1 MKKDKY
7 NISGMTCSAC
17 SLAVEKSI
25 KKIEGVDDISVNLL
39 QNNMS
44 ITFDESKVSES
55 DIIKAVEKAGYG
67 AAPVKAVGKA
77 KEEKNPAEEEY
88 KEMKKRLIWSLI
100 FTVPLFYLA
109 MGDMYGWPL
118 PGFITGHMNVMSFA
132 FTQFLL
138 TLPVAIIN
146 SKYYKVGFKT
156 LFKGSPNMDS
166 LIAIGTGAA
175 IVYGV
180 FAIYRI
186 GFGLGHDNM
195 DLVKTYAHDL
205 YFESAGVI
213 LTLITLG
220 KFLEA
225 KAKGSTSE
233 AIKKLMDLSP
243 KTALVERNGIEGE
256 VPVEELIKG
265 DLIIVKPGKR
275 IPADGIVTEGY
286 TSMDESMITGE
297 SIPVEKKPGSKVT
310 SGSINKT
317 GFIKFTAEKVGEE
330 TTLSQ
335 IIKLVEEAQSTKA
348 PIAKMADK
356 ISGIFVPVVLVIA
369 LLSTIVWMLLGH
381 TFEFALSIG
390 IAVLVI
396 SCPCA
401 LGLATPTAIM
411 VGTGKGAEN
420 GILIKS
426 GEALEIGHKI
436 ETIVLD
442 KTGTITVG
450 KPEVKDIITFEGMDE
465 LELLKIAAS
474 MEKGSEHPLAEAV
487 INNAEEKE
495 LTLYQPEDFD
505 AIPGKGIRAKIN
517 NNSYSIGNVKLMTE
531 IGIDVSEHLELH
543 EKLSKEGKTLLYLAD
558 TKLLGIISAA
568 DVVKPTSK
576 EAINAFQK
584 MGIKVVMLTG
594 DNQLTGE
601 AIGLQ
606 VGVDTVIAE
615 VMPADKEREV
625 RRLQEGNKVVAM
637 VGDGINDAPALARA
651 DIGIAIGAGTDVAI
665 ESADVVLMRSDL
677 LDVVSAIQLSKATI
691 RNIKQ
696 NLFWAFFYNSAG
708 IPLAAGVF
716 YSILGWKLSPMF
728 AAAAMSLSSV
738 SVVTN
743 ALRLKGFK
751 PKKYE

>member
-1 MKKDKY
+1 ME
-7 NISGMTCSAC
+7 
-17 SLAVEKSI
+17 L
-25 KKIEGVDDISVNLL
+25 
-39 QNNMS
+39 
-44 ITFDESKVSES
+44 
-55 DIIKAVEKAGYG
+55 
-67 AAPVKAVGKA
+67 VKA
-77 KEEKNPAEEEY
+77 
-88 KEMKKRLIWSLI
+88 
-100 FTVPLFYLA
+100 
-109 MGDMYGWPL
+109 
-118 PGFITGHMNVMSFA
+118 
-132 FTQFLL
+132 
-138 TLPVAIIN
+138 
-146 SKYYKVGFKT
+146 
-156 LFKGSPNMDS
+156 
-166 LIAIGTGAA
+166 
-175 IVYGV
+175 
-180 FAIYRI
+180 
-186 GFGLGHDNM
+186 
-195 DLVKTYAHDL
+195 YAHDL

-225 KAKGSTSE
+225 RAKGSTSE
-233 AIKKLMDLSP
+233 AIRKLMDLSP

-256 VPVEELIKG
+256 IPVEDLIKG
-265 DLIIVKPGKR
+265 DIIIVKPGKR

-297 SIPVEKKPGSKVT
+297 SIPVEKKVGSKVT

-317 GFIKFTAEKVGEE
+317 GFIKFTAEKVGDE

-356 ISGIFVPVVLVIA
+356 ISGIFVPVVLVIS
-369 LLSTIVWMLLGH
+369 LVSTIVWLLLGH

-436 ETIVLD
+436 GTIVLD
-442 KTGTITVG
+442 KTGTITIG
-450 KPEVKDIITFEGMDE
+450 KPEVKDIITFEDMDE
-465 LELLKIAAS
+465 IELLKIAAS

-487 INNAEEKE
+487 IAAAEDKE
-495 LTLYQPEDFD
+495 LTLYQPGDFD

-517 NNSYSIGNVKLMTE
+517 DISYSIGNVKLMTE

-558 TKLLGIISAA
+558 NKLLGIISAA

-576 EAINAFQK
+576 EAIHTFQK

-601 AIGLQ
+601 AIGQQ

-625 RRLQEGNKVVAM
+625 RRLQEGNKIVAM

-665 ESADVVLMRSDL
+665 ESADMVLMRSDL
-677 LDVVSAIQLSKATI
+677 LDVASAIQLSKATI

-696 NLFWAFFYNSAG
+696 NLFWAFFYNTAG

-716 YSILGWKLSPMF
+716 YTILGWKLSPMF

-751 PKKYE
+751 PKKYA

>member
-25 KKIEGVDDISVNLL
+25 KKIDGVTDISVNLL
-39 QNNMS
+39 QNNMNV
-44 ITFDESKVSES
+44 TFDESKVNES

-67 AAPVKAVGKA
+67 AAPAKVVGKV

-100 FTVPLFYLA
+100 FTIPLFYLA
-109 MGDMYGWPL
+109 MGDMYSWPL
-118 PGFITGHMNVMSFA
+118 PGFLIGHMNVMSFA

-175 IVYGV
+175 IVYGI

-195 DLVKTYAHDL
+195 DLVKAYAHDL

-225 KAKGSTSE
+225 RAKGSTSE
-233 AIKKLMDLSP
+233 AIRKLMDLSP

-265 DLIIVKPGKR
+265 DIIIVKPGKR

-297 SIPVEKKPGSKVT
+297 SIPVEKKIGSKVT

-356 ISGIFVPVVLVIA
+356 ISGIFVPVVLVIS
-369 LLSTIVWMLLGH
+369 LLSTIVWLLLGH

-450 KPEVKDIITFEGMDE
+450 KPEVKDIITFENTEE

-487 INNAEEKE
+487 INAAEEKE

-531 IGIDVSEHLELH
+531 IGVDVSEHLELH

-558 TKLLGIISAA
+558 NKLLGIISAA

-576 EAINAFQK
+576 EAIHAFKK
-584 MGIKVVMLTG
+584 MGINVVMLTG

-696 NLFWAFFYNSAG
+696 NLFWAFFYNTAG

-751 PKKYE
+751 PKKY

>member
-7 NISGMTCSAC
+7 NVSGMTCAAC

-25 KKIEGVDDISVNLL
+25 KKIDGVEDISVNLL
-39 QNNMS
+39 QNNMNV
-44 ITFDESKVSES
+44 TFDESKVSES

-67 AAPVKAVGKA
+67 ATSVKAAGKA
-77 KEEKNPAEEEY
+77 MEERNPAEEEY
-88 KEMKKRLIWSLI
+88 KEMKKRLIWSLT
-100 FTVPLFYLA
+100 FTIPLFYLA
-109 MGDMYGWPL
+109 MGNMYRWPL
-118 PGFITGHMNVMSFA
+118 PGFITGHSNVMSLA

-146 SKYYKVGFKT
+146 HKFYKVGFKT

-175 IVYGV
+175 IAYGV

-195 DLVKTYAHDL
+195 NLVNTYAHDL

-265 DLIIVKPGKR
+265 DIIIVKPGKR
-275 IPADGIVTEGY
+275 IPADGIVMEGY
-286 TSMDESMITGE
+286 TAMDESMITGE
-297 SIPVEKKPGSKVT
+297 SIPVEKKPDSKVT

-317 GFIKFTAEKVGEE
+317 GFIKFRAEKVGEE

-369 LLSTIVWMLLGH
+369 LLSTIIWILLGH

-450 KPEVKDIITFEGMDE
+450 KPKVKDIITFGDMDK
-465 LELLKIAAS
+465 LEVLKIAAS

-487 INNAEEKE
+487 INAAEEKE
-495 LTLYQPEDFD
+495 LTLYQPGNFD
-505 AIPGKGIRAKIN
+505 AIPGKGIQAKIN
-517 NNSYSIGNVKLMTE
+517 DISFSIGNVKLMTE
-531 IGIDVSEHLELH
+531 IGIDISEHLGLH

-558 TKLLGIISAA
+558 SNLLGIISAA

-576 EAINAFQK
+576 EAIHAFQK
-584 MGIKVVMLTG
+584 MGINVVMLTG

-601 AIGLQ
+601 AIGQQ
-606 VGVDTVIAE
+606 VGVDTVIAD

-728 AAAAMSLSSV
+728 AAGAMSLSSV

>member
-17 SLAVEKSI
+17 ALAVEKSI
-25 KKIEGVDDISVNLL
+25 KKIDGVTDISVNLL
-39 QNNMS
+39 QNNMNV
-44 ITFDESKVSES
+44 TFDESKVSES

-67 AAPVKAVGKA
+67 AEPVKAVSKT
-77 KEEKNPAEEEY
+77 KEERNPAEEEY

-100 FTVPLFYLA
+100 FTIPLFYLA
-109 MGDMYGWPL
+109 MGDMYNWPL
-118 PGFITGHMNVMSFA
+118 PWFLIGHMNVMSFA

-175 IVYGV
+175 IVYGI

-195 DLVKTYAHDL
+195 DLVKAYAHDL

-225 KAKGSTSE
+225 RAKGSTSE
-233 AIKKLMDLSP
+233 AIRKLMDLSP

-256 VPVEELIKG
+256 IPVEDLIKG
-265 DLIIVKPGKR
+265 DIVIVKPGKR

-297 SIPVEKKPGSKVT
+297 SIPVEKKVGSKVT

-356 ISGIFVPVVLVIA
+356 ISGIFVPVVLIIA
-369 LLSTIVWMLLGH
+369 LLATIVWLLLGH

-450 KPEVKDIITFEGMDE
+450 KPEVKDIITFESMNE

-487 INNAEEKE
+487 INAAEEKQ

-517 NNSYSIGNVKLMTE
+517 SNSYSIGNVKLMTE
-531 IGIDVSEHLELH
+531 IGVDVSEHLELH

-558 TKLLGIISAA
+558 DKLLGIISAA

-576 EAINAFQK
+576 EAIHAFKK
-584 MGIKVVMLTG
+584 MGINVVMLTG

-696 NLFWAFFYNSAG
+696 NLFWAFFYNTAG

-751 PKKYE
+751 PKKY

>member
-25 KKIEGVDDISVNLL
+25 KKIDGVEEISVNLL
-39 QNNMS
+39 QNNMNV
-44 ITFDESKVSES
+44 TFDESKVSEI

-67 AAPVKAVGKA
+67 ASPVKSVSKVKDERNPA
-77 KEEKNPAEEEY
+77 KEEY
-88 KEMKKRLIWSLI
+88 MEMKKRLIWSLI
-100 FTVPLFYLA
+100 FTIPLFYLA
-109 MGDMYGWPL
+109 MGDMYGWPF
-118 PGFITGHMNVMSFA
+118 PGFLKGHMNVMSFA

-175 IVYGV
+175 ILYGI

-195 DLVKTYAHDL
+195 ELVKAYAHDL

-225 KAKGSTSE
+225 RAKGSTSE
-233 AIKKLMDLSP
+233 AIRKLMDLSP

-256 VPVEELIKG
+256 IPVEDLIKG
-265 DLIIVKPGKR
+265 DIIIVKPGKR

-297 SIPVEKKPGSKVT
+297 SIPVEKKVGSKVT

-317 GFIKFTAEKVGEE
+317 GFIKFTAEKVGDE

-356 ISGIFVPVVLVIA
+356 ISGIFVPVVLVIS
-369 LLSTIVWMLLGH
+369 LVSTIVWLLLGH

-436 ETIVLD
+436 GTIVLD
-442 KTGTITVG
+442 KTGTITIG
-450 KPEVKDIITFEGMDE
+450 KPEVKDIITFEDMDE
-465 LELLKIAAS
+465 IELLKIAAS

-487 INNAEEKE
+487 IAAAEDKE
-495 LTLYQPEDFD
+495 LTLYQPGDFD

-517 NNSYSIGNVKLMTE
+517 DISYSIGNVKLMTE

-558 TKLLGIISAA
+558 NKLLGIISAA

-576 EAINAFQK
+576 EAIHTFQK

-601 AIGLQ
+601 AIGQQ

-625 RRLQEGNKVVAM
+625 RRLQEGNKIVAM

-665 ESADVVLMRSDL
+665 ESADMVLMRSDL
-677 LDVVSAIQLSKATI
+677 LDVASAIQLSKATI

-696 NLFWAFFYNSAG
+696 NLFWAFFYNTAG

-716 YSILGWKLSPMF
+716 YTILGWKLSPMF

-751 PKKYE
+751 PKKYA

>member
-67 AAPVKAVGKA
+67 ASPVKAVSKA

-568 DVVKPTSK
+568 DVVKTTSK
-576 EAINAFQK
+576 EAIHAFQK
-584 MGIKVVMLTG
+584 MGIQVVMLTG

>member
-25 KKIEGVDDISVNLL
+25 KKIEGVEEISVNLL
-39 QNNMS
+39 QNNMNV
-44 ITFDESKVSES
+44 TFDESKVSES

-67 AAPVKAVGKA
+67 ASPVKAVSKV
-77 KEEKNPAEEEY
+77 KEEKNPAKEEY
-88 KEMKKRLIWSLI
+88 MEMKKRLIWSLI
-100 FTVPLFYLA
+100 FTIPLFYLA
-109 MGDMYGWPL
+109 MGDMYGWPI
-118 PGFITGHMNVMSFA
+118 PGFLKGHMNVMSFA

-138 TLPVAIIN
+138 TLPVAVIN

-166 LIAIGTGAA
+166 LIAIGTSAA
-175 IVYGV
+175 IVYGI

-195 DLVKTYAHDL
+195 DLVKAYAHDL

-225 KAKGSTSE
+225 RAKGSTSE
-233 AIKKLMDLSP
+233 AIRKLMDLSP
-243 KTALVERNGIEGE
+243 KTALVERNGVEGE
-256 VPVEELIKG
+256 IPVEELVKG
-265 DLIIVKPGKR
+265 DTVIVKPGKR
-275 IPADGIVTEGY
+275 IPADGIVTDGY

-297 SIPVEKKPGSKVT
+297 SIPVEKKVGSKVT

-356 ISGIFVPVVLVIA
+356 ISGIFVPVVLVISLVA
-369 LLSTIVWMLLGH
+369 TIVWLLLGH

-442 KTGTITVG
+442 KTGTITIG

-487 INNAEEKE
+487 IAAAEDRD
-495 LTLYQPEDFD
+495 LTLYHPEDFD
-505 AIPGKGIRAKIN
+505 AIPGKGIRAKIKDS
-517 NNSYSIGNVKLMTE
+517 SYSVGNVKLMTE

-543 EKLSKEGKTLLYLAD
+543 EQLSKEGKTLLYLAD
-558 TKLLGIISAA
+558 KKLLGIISAA

-576 EAINAFQK
+576 EAIHAFQK
-584 MGIKVVMLTG
+584 MGINVVMLTG

-601 AIGLQ
+601 AIGQQ

-625 RRLQEGNKVVAM
+625 RRLQEGKKVVAM

-677 LDVVSAIQLSKATI
+677 MDVASAIQLSKATI

-751 PKKYE
+751 PKKYA

>member
-7 NISGMTCSAC
+7 NVSGMTCAAC

-25 KKIEGVDDISVNLL
+25 KKIDGVEDISVNLL
-39 QNNMS
+39 QNNMNV
-44 ITFDESKVSES
+44 TFDESKVSES

-67 AAPVKAVGKA
+67 ATSVKAAGKA
-77 KEEKNPAEEEY
+77 MEERNPAEEEY
-88 KEMKKRLIWSLI
+88 KEMKKRLIWSLL

-109 MGDMYGWPL
+109 MGNMYDWPL
-118 PGFITGHMNVMSFA
+118 PGFITGHSNVMSLA

-146 SKYYKVGFKT
+146 HKFYKVGFKT

-175 IVYGV
+175 IAYGV

-195 DLVKTYAHDL
+195 DLVNTYAHDL

-256 VPVEELIKG
+256 VPVEELIKE
-265 DLIIVKPGKR
+265 DIIIVKPGKR
-275 IPADGIVTEGY
+275 IPADGIVMEGY
-286 TSMDESMITGE
+286 TAMDESMITGE
-297 SIPVEKKPGSKVT
+297 SIPVEKKPDSKVT

-317 GFIKFTAEKVGEE
+317 GFIKFRAEKVGEE

-369 LLSTIVWMLLGH
+369 LLSTIIWILFGH

-450 KPEVKDIITFEGMDE
+450 KPKVKDIITFGDMDE
-465 LELLKIAAS
+465 LEVLKIAAS
-474 MEKGSEHPLAEAV
+474 MEKGSEHP
-487 INNAEEKE
+487 
-495 LTLYQPEDFD
+495 
-505 AIPGKGIRAKIN
+505 
-517 NNSYSIGNVKLMTE
+517 
-531 IGIDVSEHLELH
+531 
-543 EKLSKEGKTLLYLAD
+543 
-558 TKLLGIISAA
+558 
-568 DVVKPTSK
+568 
-576 EAINAFQK
+576 
-584 MGIKVVMLTG
+584 
-594 DNQLTGE
+594 
-601 AIGLQ
+601 
-606 VGVDTVIAE
+606 
-615 VMPADKEREV
+615 
-625 RRLQEGNKVVAM
+625 
-637 VGDGINDAPALARA
+637 
-651 DIGIAIGAGTDVAI
+651 
-665 ESADVVLMRSDL
+665 
-677 LDVVSAIQLSKATI
+677 
-691 RNIKQ
+691 
-696 NLFWAFFYNSAG
+696 
-708 IPLAAGVF
+708 
-716 YSILGWKLSPMF
+716 
-728 AAAAMSLSSV
+728 
-738 SVVTN
+738 
-743 ALRLKGFK
+743 
-751 PKKYE
+751 